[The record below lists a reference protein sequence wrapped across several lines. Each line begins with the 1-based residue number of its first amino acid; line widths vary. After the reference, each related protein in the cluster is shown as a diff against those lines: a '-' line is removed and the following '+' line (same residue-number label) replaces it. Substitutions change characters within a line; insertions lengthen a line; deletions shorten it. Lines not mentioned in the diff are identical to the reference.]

1 MVAVGSR
8 IRNFDDLE
16 AWKKSRVLVRAI
28 YEATSAFPAT
38 EVYGLTQQLRRA
50 AVSVPSNI
58 AEGYG
63 RGARNDYVRFLRMAR
78 GSLYE
83 IQTQLL
89 LAQDLGY
96 VTEAKVSPLMK
107 QAAECCRILQ
117 GLLKGL
123 SGKEG

>member
-1 MVAVGSR
+1 MAAESQ
-8 IRNFDDLE
+8 IRNFNDLE
-16 AWKKSRVLVRAI
+16 AWKKSRVLVRVI
-28 YEATSAFPAT
+28 YEATAAFPAA

-63 RGARNDYVRFLRMAR
+63 RGARSDYIRFLRMAR

-96 VTEAKVSPLMK
+96 VTEAKVSPLMM

-123 SGKEG
+123 SIKKG

>member
-1 MVAVGSR
+1 VAVGSR